1 MIDQLQTM
9 SHHLMSLPC
18 LIRSTGVLAVE
29 AAAATGEGA
38 ADEAIATVAG
48 RAAAKSVTGTDAKA
62 TTGRGTEGETETRT
76 EKGARIKTS
85 QTKRGK

>member
-1 MIDQLQTM
+1 M
-9 SHHLMSLPC
+9 SHHLLSLPG
-18 LIRSTGVLAVE
+18 LIRAAGGLAVE

-38 ADEAIATVAG
+38 ADKAVATVAG
-48 RAAAKSVTGTDAKA
+48 RAAAKSVIGTDARA
-62 TTGRGTEGETETRT
+62 TTGRGTEGETEIETRT